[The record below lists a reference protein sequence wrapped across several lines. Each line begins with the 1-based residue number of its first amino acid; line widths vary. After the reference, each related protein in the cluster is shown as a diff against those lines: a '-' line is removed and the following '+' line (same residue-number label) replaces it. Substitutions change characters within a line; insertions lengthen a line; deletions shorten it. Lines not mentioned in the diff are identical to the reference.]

1 MMGRGVGNKVREVM
15 RTRSC
20 KAIYCLACCSRCY
33 VCKKVFLYKII
44 IITRHKYLKNH
55 LSGLK
60 AIEGTKGD
68 SRDFLNNPDKRR

>member
-1 MMGRGVGNKVREVM
+1 MMGRGVGNKVREAM

-55 LSGLK
+55 FFSVLK
-60 AIEGTKGD
+60 AIEGT
-68 SRDFLNNPDKRR
+68 RVTAERFLK